1 MQEPM
6 AFARIERQ
14 RSLHYF
20 ANHVLHFLRNIGC
33 SSVQAEGFRR
43 LGTLITSPIRGRFRS
58 APYQTT
64 TLQAPLEHACLFTL
78 ASMARLGGRIYLSCN
93 VVHIGFLFNRIL
105 FDRRITQRPR
115 CLCSISLTQWG
126 ALKDRGT
133 IRRGSIFGELQN
145 RYAINSSSNNIHGP
159 NAISAPRQCLASP
172 ALPHDEN
179 RRGQLDRSR
188 S

>member
-1 MQEPM
+1 M

-33 SSVQAEGFRR
+33 SSVQAEGMTVSFRR

-105 FDRRITQRPR
+105 FDRRITEATMSVQHFLNSMGSSQGSGDHTERFHFWRIAKSIRHKLFLQQYPR
-115 CLCSISLTQWG
+115 SERYQCSTSMSCFPRI
-126 ALKDRGT
+126 
-133 IRRGSIFGELQN
+133 
-145 RYAINSSSNNIHGP
+145 
-159 NAISAPRQCLASP
+159 AP
-172 ALPHDEN
+172 
-179 RRGQLDRSR
+179 
-188 S
+188 

>member
-1 MQEPM
+1 MLADIPLTHREGLAAPSMQEPM

-20 ANHVLHFLRNIGC
+20 ANHVLHFLRNIGY
-33 SSVQAEGFRR
+33 SLVQAKGMAVSFRR

-64 TLQAPLEHACLFTL
+64 TLQAPLQHACLFTL

-105 FDRRITQRPR
+105 FDRRISHRPR

-133 IRRGSIFGELQN
+133 IRRGSIF
-145 RYAINSSSNNIHGP
+145 
-159 NAISAPRQCLASP
+159 
-172 ALPHDEN
+172 
-179 RRGQLDRSR
+179 
-188 S
+188 